1 MIRNMLRKPMLV
13 FAAGMLLST
22 MASGKTTEITLWE
35 QMEPAVRPTYLKL
48 VDEFMK
54 KNPDVKV
61 NVVHYSVEDLRTQF
75 QNASLAGQGPDIV
88 YGPNDNIGIF
98 MVSDLIKPIDK
109 VVSKDLIAKFNDGAL
124 KSGMYNGEVYLL
136 PEFLGNQIALLYNK
150 KLVQNAPKTWDEFL
164 AVAKANTAVD
174 PKDKAN
180 SKYGFLYNEKEPF
193 WFVGFYAG
201 FGGEIFDK
209 NNNPTLDNEAMVN
222 ALTFVKDVRAKYG
235 LGEAGMDYDIASQL
249 FKQEKA
255 AMILNGAWSW
265 KEYEDAGIDLGVA
278 PMPIPS
284 KHGYALFTNASKGY
298 SLSENT
304 ADSKGE
310 ALNKFFDYIFSP
322 EVNAEI
328 AINQSQA
335 PGVEAARNLPNVKN
349 DKLMQDSIATI
360 EHTVPMPVIPEM
372 RAIWDA
378 MRPSLEAVV
387 NGTMTPQDAAK
398 KMQKDAVDGIKI
410 IKGE

>member
-1 MIRNMLRKPMLV
+1 MTNILKKPMLLLV
-13 FAAGMLLST
+13 AGTLFST
-22 MASGKTTEITLWE
+22 ISLAKTTEITLWE
-35 QMEPAVRPTYLKL
+35 QMEPAVRPAYIKI

-61 NVVHYSVEDLRTQF
+61 NVVHYSNEDLRTQF

-109 VVSKDLIAKFNDGAL
+109 VVSKDLIKQFNEGAL
-124 KSGMYNGEVYLL
+124 KSGMYDNQLYLL

-150 KLVQNAPKTWDEFL
+150 KLVPNAPKTWEEFL
-164 AVAKANTAVD
+164 KIAKSNRAVD
-174 PKDKAN
+174 SKDKAN

-193 WFVGFYAG
+193 WFVGFYNG
-201 FGGEIFDK
+201 FGGEIFDSK
-209 NNNPTLDNEAMVN
+209 ENPTLDNKAMVES
-222 ALTFVKDVRAKYG
+222 LTFIRDIRNKYD

-249 FKQEKA
+249 FKQGKA

-265 KEYEDAGIDLGVA
+265 KEYEDAGINLGVA

-284 KHGYALFTNASKGY
+284 KNGYALFTNASKGY

-304 ADSKGE
+304 SDKKSE

-322 EVNAEI
+322 EINAEI
-328 AINQSQA
+328 ALNQSQS
-335 PGVEAARNLPNVKN
+335 PGIEAARELPQVKN
-349 DKLMQDSIATI
+349 DKLMQDSIETI
-360 EHTVPMPVIPEM
+360 KYTVPMPVVPEM

-378 MRPSLEAVV
+378 MRPNLEAVL
-387 NGTMTPQDAAK
+387 NGKMTPEEAAK
-398 KMQKDAVDGIKI
+398 KMQKDAVEGIKI

>member
-1 MIRNMLRKPMLV
+1 MKKSLKKS
-13 FAAGMLLST
+13 MLLLATGLLFSNL
-22 MASGKTTEITLWE
+22 AYSKTTEITLWE
-35 QMEPAVRPTYLKL
+35 QMEPAVRPTYLKI
-48 VDEFMK
+48 VDEFMQ

-75 QNASLAGQGPDIV
+75 QNAALAGQGPDIV

-98 MVSDLIKPIDK
+98 MVSDLIKPVDT
-109 VVSKDLIAKFNDGAL
+109 LISPELVKKFNDGAL
-124 KSGMYNGEVYLL
+124 KSGMYDGKLYLL

-150 KLVQNAPKTWDEFL
+150 DMVKEAPKTWDEFL
-164 AVAKANTAVD
+164 KVAKENRAVD

-193 WFVGFYAG
+193 WFIGFYFG
-201 FGGEIFDK
+201 FGGEIFDAK
-209 NNNPTLDNEAMVN
+209 ENPTLNNKSMVD
-222 ALTFVKDVRAKYG
+222 ALTFVRDIRAKDG

-249 FKQEKA
+249 FLQKKA

-265 KEYEDAGIDLGVA
+265 KEYEDAGINLGVA

-284 KHGYALFTNASKGY
+284 KEGYALFTNASKGY
-298 SLSENT
+298 SISEGT
-304 ADSKGE
+304 SDKKKE

-322 EVNAEI
+322 EVNATI
-328 AINQSQA
+328 SINQSQA
-335 PGVEAARNLPNVKN
+335 PGIEAARELPQVKN
-349 DKLMQDSIATI
+349 DKLMQDSIETI
-360 EHTVPMPVIPEM
+360 KYTVPMPVVPEM

-378 MRPSLEAVV
+378 MRPSLEAVL
-387 NGTMTPQDAAK
+387 NGRMSPEDAAK
-398 KMQKDAVDGIKI
+398 KMQEDAEIGIKI

>member
-1 MIRNMLRKPMLV
+1 MKNILKKPMLV

-22 MASGKTTEITLWE
+22 MASAKATEITLWE
-35 QMEPAVRPTYLKL
+35 QMEPAVRPTYLKI

-54 KNPDVKV
+54 KNPDIKV
-61 NVVHYSVEDLRTQF
+61 NIVHYSNEDLRTQF

-88 YGPNDNIGIF
+88 YGANDNIGIF
-98 MVSDLIKPIDK
+98 TVSDLIKPIDK
-109 VVSKDLIAKFNDGAL
+109 VVSKDLMKQFNEGAL
-124 KSGMYNGEVYLL
+124 KSGMYNNEVYLL

-150 KLVQNAPKTWDEFL
+150 KIVSNAPKNWDDFL
-164 AVAKANTAVD
+164 KTATANTAVD

-193 WFVGFYAG
+193 WFVGFYNG
-201 FGGEIFDK
+201 FGGEIFDS
-209 NNNPTLDNEAMVN
+209 NNNPALDNEAMVS
-222 ALTFVKDVRAKYG
+222 ALTFAKDVRAKYN

-249 FKQEKA
+249 FKQGKA

-265 KEYEDAGIDLGVA
+265 KEYEDAGIDLGVV

-304 ADSKGE
+304 SDKKNE
-310 ALNKFFDYIFSP
+310 ALNQFFNYIFTP

-328 AINQSQA
+328 ALNQSQA
-335 PGVEAARNLPNVKN
+335 PGIEAARNLASVKN
-349 DKLMQDSIATI
+349 DKLMQNSIETI
-360 EHTVPMPVIPEM
+360 NYTVPMPVVPEM

-378 MRPSLEAVV
+378 MRPNLEAVI
-387 NGTMTPQDAAK
+387 NGKMTPEEAAK
-398 KMQKDAVDGIKI
+398 KMQKDAIDGIKI

>member
-1 MIRNMLRKPMLV
+1 MRNILKKPLLV
-13 FAAGMLLST
+13 LAAGTLFST
-22 MASGKTTEITLWE
+22 IALGKATEITLWE
-35 QMEPAVRPTYLKL
+35 QMEPAVRPTYIKI

-61 NVVHYSVEDLRTQF
+61 NVVHYSNEDLRTQF

-109 VVSKDLIAKFNDGAL
+109 VVSKDLIQKFNEGAL
-124 KSGMYNGEVYLL
+124 KSGMYDNQLYLL

-150 KLVQNAPKTWDEFL
+150 DMVANAPKNWEEFL
-164 AVAKANTAVD
+164 KIAQANRAVD
-174 PKDKAN
+174 AKDKAN

-193 WFVGFYAG
+193 WFVGFYNG
-201 FGGEIFDK
+201 FGGEIFDSK
-209 NNNPTLDNEAMVN
+209 NNPNLDNQAMVD
-222 ALTFVKDVRAKYG
+222 ALTFVRDIRAKYD

-249 FKQEKA
+249 FKQKKA
-255 AMILNGAWSW
+255 TMILNGAWSW
-265 KEYEDAGIDLGVA
+265 KEYEDAGINLGVA

-284 KHGYALFTNASKGY
+284 KNGYALFTNASKGY

-304 ADSKGE
+304 SDKKTE

-322 EVNAEI
+322 EINAEI
-328 AINQSQA
+328 SLNQSQA
-335 PGVEAARNLPNVKN
+335 PGIEAARELPQVKN
-349 DKLMQDSIATI
+349 DKLMQDSIETI
-360 EHTVPMPVIPEM
+360 KYTVPMPVVPEM

-378 MRPSLEAVV
+378 MRPNLEAVL
-387 NGTMTPQDAAK
+387 NGKMTPEDAAK

>member
-1 MIRNMLRKPMLV
+1 MTNILKKPMLLLV
-13 FAAGMLLST
+13 AGTLFST
-22 MASGKTTEITLWE
+22 ISLAKTTEITLWE
-35 QMEPAVRPTYLKL
+35 QMEPAVRPAYIKI

-61 NVVHYSVEDLRTQF
+61 NVVHYSNEDLRTQF

-109 VVSKDLIAKFNDGAL
+109 VVSKDLIKQFNEGAL
-124 KSGMYNGEVYLL
+124 KSGMYDNQLYLL

-150 KLVQNAPKTWDEFL
+150 KLVPNAPKTWEEFL
-164 AVAKANTAVD
+164 KIAKSNRAVD
-174 PKDKAN
+174 SKDKAN

-193 WFVGFYAG
+193 WFVGFYNG
-201 FGGEIFDK
+201 FGGEIFDS
-209 NNNPTLDNEAMVN
+209 NSNPTLDNKAMIE
-222 ALTFVKDVRAKYG
+222 ALTFVRDIRSKYD

-249 FKQEKA
+249 FKQGKA

-265 KEYEDAGIDLGVA
+265 KEYEDAGINLGVA

-284 KHGYALFTNASKGY
+284 TKGYALFTNASKGY

-304 ADSKGE
+304 PDNKKE
-310 ALNKFFDYIFSP
+310 ALNKFFDYIFTP
-322 EVNAEI
+322 EINAEI
-328 AINQSQA
+328 ALNQSQA
-335 PGVEAARNLPNVKN
+335 PGIEAARELPKVKN
-349 DKLMQDSIATI
+349 DKLMQDSIETI
-360 EHTVPMPVIPEM
+360 KYTVPMPVVPEM

-378 MRPSLEAVV
+378 MRPNLEAVL
-387 NGTMTPQDAAK
+387 NGKMTPEDAAK
-398 KMQKDAVDGIKI
+398 KMQRDAVEGIKI

>member
-1 MIRNMLRKPMLV
+1 MRNILKKPLLV
-13 FAAGMLLST
+13 LAAGTLFST
-22 MASGKTTEITLWE
+22 IALGKATEITLWE
-35 QMEPAVRPTYLKL
+35 QMEPAVRPTYIKI

-61 NVVHYSVEDLRTQF
+61 NVVHYSNEDLRTQF

-109 VVSKDLIAKFNDGAL
+109 VVSKDLIQKFNEGAL
-124 KSGMYNGEVYLL
+124 KSGMYDNQLYLL

-150 KLVQNAPKTWDEFL
+150 DIVANAPKNWEEFL
-164 AVAKANTAVD
+164 KIAQANRTVD
-174 PKDKAN
+174 AKDKAN

-193 WFVGFYAG
+193 WFVGFYNG
-201 FGGEIFDK
+201 FGGEIFDSK
-209 NNNPTLDNEAMVN
+209 NNPTLDNQAMID
-222 ALTFVKDVRAKYG
+222 ALTFVRDIRAKYN

-249 FKQEKA
+249 FKQKKA

-265 KEYEDAGIDLGVA
+265 KEYEDAGINLGVA

-284 KHGYALFTNASKGY
+284 KNGYALFTNASKGY

-304 ADSKGE
+304 SDKKTE

-322 EVNAEI
+322 EINAEI
-328 AINQSQA
+328 SLNQSQA
-335 PGVEAARNLPNVKN
+335 PGIEAARELSQVKN
-349 DKLMQDSIATI
+349 DKLMQDSIETI
-360 EHTVPMPVIPEM
+360 KYTVPMPVVPEM

-378 MRPSLEAVV
+378 VRPNLEAVL
-387 NGTMTPQDAAK
+387 NGKMTPEDAAK

>member
-1 MIRNMLRKPMLV
+1 MRNILKKPLLV
-13 FAAGMLLST
+13 LAAGTLFST
-22 MASGKTTEITLWE
+22 MALGKTTEITLWE
-35 QMEPAVRPTYLKL
+35 QMEPAIRPTYIKI

-61 NVVHYSVEDLRTQF
+61 NVVHYSNEDLRTQF

-98 MVSDLIKPIDK
+98 MVSDLIKPIDE
-109 VVSKDLIAKFNDGAL
+109 VVTKDLIQKFNEGAL
-124 KSGMYNGEVYLL
+124 KSGMYDNKLYLL

-150 KLVQNAPKTWDEFL
+150 AMVPNAPKTWDEFVKI
-164 AVAKANTAVD
+164 AQSNRAVD
-174 PKDKAN
+174 TNNKAN

-193 WFVGFYAG
+193 WFIGFYNG
-201 FGGEIFDK
+201 FGGEIFDN
-209 NNNPTLDNEAMVN
+209 NNNPALNNKAMVD
-222 ALTFVKDVRAKYG
+222 ALTFVRDIRVKYD

-249 FKQEKA
+249 FKQGKA

-265 KEYEDAGIDLGVA
+265 KEYEDAGINLGVA

-284 KHGYALFTNASKGY
+284 ENGYALFTNASKGY

-304 ADSKGE
+304 SDKKTE
-310 ALNKFFDYIFSP
+310 ALNKFFNYIFSP
-322 EVNAEI
+322 EINAEI
-328 AINQSQA
+328 SLNQSQA
-335 PGVEAARNLPNVKN
+335 PGIEAARELPQVKN
-349 DKLMQDSIATI
+349 DKLMQDSIETI
-360 EHTVPMPVIPEM
+360 KYTVPMPVVPEM

-378 MRPSLEAVV
+378 MRPNLEAVL
-387 NGTMTPQDAAK
+387 NGKMTPEDAAQ
-398 KMQKDAVDGIKI
+398 KMQKDAIDGIKI

>member
-1 MIRNMLRKPMLV
+1 MRNVLKKPMLV
-13 FAAGMLLST
+13 LVAGTLFST
-22 MASGKTTEITLWE
+22 IALAKATEITLWE
-35 QMEPAVRPTYLKL
+35 QMEPAVRPTYIKI

-61 NVVHYSVEDLRTQF
+61 NVVHYSNEDLRTQF

-109 VVSKDLIAKFNDGAL
+109 VVSKDLVNKFNEGAL
-124 KSGMYNGEVYLL
+124 KSGMYDNQLYLL

-150 KLVQNAPKTWDEFL
+150 NMVSNAPKTWEEFL
-164 AVAKANTAVD
+164 EIAKSNRAVD
-174 PKDKAN
+174 SKDKAN

-193 WFVGFYAG
+193 WFVGFYNG
-201 FGGEIFDK
+201 FGGEIFDSK
-209 NNNPTLDNEAMVN
+209 ENPTLDNKAMVE
-222 ALTFVKDVRAKYG
+222 ALTFVRDIRSKYD

-249 FKQEKA
+249 FKQGKA

-265 KEYEDAGIDLGVA
+265 KEYEDAGINLGVA

-284 KHGYALFTNASKGY
+284 KNGYALFTNASKGY

-304 ADSKGE
+304 SDKKSE

-322 EVNAEI
+322 EINAEI
-328 AINQSQA
+328 ALNQSQS
-335 PGVEAARNLPNVKN
+335 PGIEAARELPQVKN
-349 DKLMQDSIATI
+349 DKLMQDSIETI
-360 EHTVPMPVIPEM
+360 KYTVPMPVVPEM

-378 MRPSLEAVV
+378 MRPNLEAVL
-387 NGTMTPQDAAK
+387 NGKMTPEEAAK
-398 KMQKDAVDGIKI
+398 KMQKDAVEGIKI

>member
-1 MIRNMLRKPMLV
+1 R
-13 FAAGMLLST
+13 
-22 MASGKTTEITLWE
+22 
-35 QMEPAVRPTYLKL
+35 
-48 VDEFMK
+48 
-54 KNPDVKV
+54 
-61 NVVHYSVEDLRTQF
+61 
-75 QNASLAGQGPDIV
+75 
-88 YGPNDNIGIF
+88 
-98 MVSDLIKPIDK
+98 
-109 VVSKDLIAKFNDGAL
+109 
-124 KSGMYNGEVYLL
+124 
-136 PEFLGNQIALLYNK
+136 
-150 KLVQNAPKTWDEFL
+150 
-164 AVAKANTAVD
+164 
-174 PKDKAN
+174 
-180 SKYGFLYNEKEPF
+180 
-193 WFVGFYAG
+193 
-201 FGGEIFDK
+201 
-209 NNNPTLDNEAMVN
+209 
-222 ALTFVKDVRAKYG
+222 DVRVKHG

-304 ADSKGE
+304 ADNKGE

-335 PGVEAARNLPNVKN
+335 PGIEAARNLSAVKN

-378 MRPSLEAVV
+378 IRPNLEAVI
-387 NGTMTPQDAAK
+387 NGKMTPEDAAK
-398 KMQKDAVDGIKI
+398 KMQKDAVDGIKT

>member
-1 MIRNMLRKPMLV
+1 MTNILKKPMLLLV
-13 FAAGMLLST
+13 AGTLFST
-22 MASGKTTEITLWE
+22 ISLAKTTEITLWE
-35 QMEPAVRPTYLKL
+35 QMEPAVRPAYIKI

-61 NVVHYSVEDLRTQF
+61 NVVHYSNEDLRTQF
-75 QNASLAGQGPDIV
+75 QNASLAGEGPDIV

-109 VVSKDLIAKFNDGAL
+109 VVSKDLIKQFNEGAL
-124 KSGMYNGEVYLL
+124 KSGMYDNQLYLL
-136 PEFLGNQIALLYNK
+136 PEFLGNQIAFLYNK
-150 KLVQNAPKTWDEFL
+150 KLVPNAPKTWEEFL
-164 AVAKANTAVD
+164 KIAKSNRAVD
-174 PKDKAN
+174 SKDKAN

-193 WFVGFYAG
+193 WFVGFYNG
-201 FGGEIFDK
+201 FGGEIFDSK
-209 NNNPTLDNEAMVN
+209 ENPTLDNKAMVES
-222 ALTFVKDVRAKYG
+222 LTFIRDIRNKYD

-249 FKQEKA
+249 FKQGKA

-265 KEYEDAGIDLGVA
+265 KEYEDAGINLGVA

-284 KHGYALFTNASKGY
+284 KNGYALFTNASKGY

-304 ADSKGE
+304 SDKKSE

-322 EVNAEI
+322 EINAEI
-328 AINQSQA
+328 ALNQSQS
-335 PGVEAARNLPNVKN
+335 PGIEAARELPQVKN
-349 DKLMQDSIATI
+349 DKLMQDSIETI
-360 EHTVPMPVIPEM
+360 KYTVPMPVVPEM

-378 MRPSLEAVV
+378 MRPNLEAVL
-387 NGTMTPQDAAK
+387 NGKMTPEDAAK
-398 KMQKDAVDGIKI
+398 KMQRDAVEGIKI

>member
-1 MIRNMLRKPMLV
+1 MRNMLKKPMLIL
-13 FAAGMLLST
+13 AAGMLLST
-22 MASGKTTEITLWE
+22 MASAKTTEITLWE

-98 MVSDLIKPIDK
+98 MVSDLIKPIGK
-109 VVSKDLIAKFNDGAL
+109 VVSKDLIEKFNDGAL

-150 KLVQNAPKTWDEFL
+150 KLVKDAPKTWDEFL
-164 AVAKANTAVD
+164 TIAKANTAVD
-174 PKDKAN
+174 AKDKAN

-193 WFVGFYAG
+193 WFIGFYAG
-201 FGGEIFDK
+201 FGGEIFDAK
-209 NNNPTLDNEAMVN
+209 DNPTLDNEAMVN
-222 ALTFVKDVRAKYG
+222 ALTFVRDVRVKHG

-265 KEYEDAGIDLGVA
+265 KEYEDAG
-278 PMPIPS
+278 
-284 KHGYALFTNASKGY
+284 
-298 SLSENT
+298 
-304 ADSKGE
+304 
-310 ALNKFFDYIFSP
+310 
-322 EVNAEI
+322 
-328 AINQSQA
+328 
-335 PGVEAARNLPNVKN
+335 
-349 DKLMQDSIATI
+349 
-360 EHTVPMPVIPEM
+360 
-372 RAIWDA
+372 
-378 MRPSLEAVV
+378 
-387 NGTMTPQDAAK
+387 
-398 KMQKDAVDGIKI
+398 
-410 IKGE
+410 

>member
-1 MIRNMLRKPMLV
+1 MRNILKKPILIL
-13 FAAGMLLST
+13 AAGTLFST
-22 MASGKTTEITLWE
+22 IALAKSTEITLWE
-35 QMEPAVRPTYLKL
+35 QMEPAVRPTYIKI

-61 NVVHYSVEDLRTQF
+61 NVVHYSNEDLRTQF

-109 VVSKDLIAKFNDGAL
+109 VVSGDLIKKFNEGAL
-124 KSGMYNGEVYLL
+124 KSGMYDNQLYLL

-150 KLVQNAPKTWDEFL
+150 SMVPNAPKTWDEFL
-164 AVAKANTAVD
+164 KVAKSNRAVD

-193 WFVGFYAG
+193 WFVGFYNG
-201 FGGEIFDK
+201 FGGEIFDSK
-209 NNNPTLDNEAMVN
+209 NNPTLDNKAMVE
-222 ALTFVKDVRAKYG
+222 ALTFVRDIRTKHD

-249 FKQEKA
+249 FKQGKA

-265 KEYEDAGIDLGVA
+265 KEYEDAGINLGVA

-284 KHGYALFTNASKGY
+284 KNGYALFTNASKGY

-304 ADSKGE
+304 SDDKKE

-322 EVNAEI
+322 EINAEI
-328 AINQSQA
+328 SLNQSQA
-335 PGVEAARNLPNVKN
+335 PGIEAARELPQVKN
-349 DKLMQDSIATI
+349 DKLMQDSIETI
-360 EHTVPMPVIPEM
+360 KYTVPMPVVPEM

-378 MRPSLEAVV
+378 VRPNLEAVL
-387 NGTMTPQDAAK
+387 NGKMTPEEAAK

>member
-1 MIRNMLRKPMLV
+1 MRNILKKPLLV
-13 FAAGMLLST
+13 LAAGTLFST
-22 MASGKTTEITLWE
+22 IALGKATEITLWE
-35 QMEPAVRPTYLKL
+35 QMEPAVRPTYIKI

-61 NVVHYSVEDLRTQF
+61 NVVHYSNEDLRTQF

-109 VVSKDLIAKFNDGAL
+109 VVSKDLIQKFNEGAL
-124 KSGMYNGEVYLL
+124 KSGMYDNQLYLL

-150 KLVQNAPKTWDEFL
+150 DMVANAPKNWEEFL
-164 AVAKANTAVD
+164 KIAQANRAVD
-174 PKDKAN
+174 AKDKAN

-193 WFVGFYAG
+193 WFVGFYNG
-201 FGGEIFDK
+201 FGGEIFDSK
-209 NNNPTLDNEAMVN
+209 NNPNLDNQAMVD
-222 ALTFVKDVRAKYG
+222 ALTFVRDIRAKYD

-249 FKQEKA
+249 FKQKKA
-255 AMILNGAWSW
+255 TMILNGAWSW
-265 KEYEDAGIDLGVA
+265 KEYEDAGINLGVA

-284 KHGYALFTNASKGY
+284 KNGYALFTNASKGY

-304 ADSKGE
+304 SDKKTE

-322 EVNAEI
+322 EINAEI
-328 AINQSQA
+328 SLNQSQA
-335 PGVEAARNLPNVKN
+335 PGIEAARELPQVKN
-349 DKLMQDSIATI
+349 DKLMQDSIETI
-360 EHTVPMPVIPEM
+360 KYTVPMPVVPEM

-378 MRPSLEAVV
+378 MRPNLEAVL
-387 NGTMTPQDAAK
+387 NGKMTPEDAAK

-410 IKGE
+410 IKGV

>member
-1 MIRNMLRKPMLV
+1 MRNILKKPLLV
-13 FAAGMLLST
+13 LTAGTLFST
-22 MASGKTTEITLWE
+22 MALGKTTEITLWE
-35 QMEPAVRPTYLKL
+35 QMEPAIRPTYIKK

-61 NVVHYSVEDLRTQF
+61 NVVHYSNEDLRTQF

-98 MVSDLIKPIDK
+98 MVSDLIKPIDE
-109 VVSKDLIAKFNDGAL
+109 VVTKDLIQKFNEGAL
-124 KSGMYNGEVYLL
+124 KSGMYDNKLYLL

-150 KLVQNAPKTWDEFL
+150 AMVPNAPKTWDEFVKI
-164 AVAKANTAVD
+164 AQSNRAVD
-174 PKDKAN
+174 ANNKAN

-193 WFVGFYAG
+193 WFIGFYNG
-201 FGGEIFDK
+201 FGGEIFDN
-209 NNNPTLDNEAMVN
+209 NNNPALNNKAMVD
-222 ALTFVKDVRAKYG
+222 ALTFVRDIRVKYD

-249 FKQEKA
+249 FKQGKA

-265 KEYEDAGIDLGVA
+265 KEYEDAGINLGVA

-284 KHGYALFTNASKGY
+284 ENGYALFTNASKGY

-304 ADSKGE
+304 SDKKTE
-310 ALNKFFDYIFSP
+310 ALNKFFNYIFSP
-322 EVNAEI
+322 EINAEI
-328 AINQSQA
+328 SLNQSQA
-335 PGVEAARNLPNVKN
+335 PGIEAARELPQVKD
-349 DKLMQDSIATI
+349 DKLMQDSIETI
-360 EHTVPMPVIPEM
+360 KYTVPMPVVPEM

-378 MRPSLEAVV
+378 MRPNLEAVL
-387 NGTMTPQDAAK
+387 NGKMTPEDAAQ
-398 KMQKDAVDGIKI
+398 KMQKDAIDGIKI

>member
-1 MIRNMLRKPMLV
+1 MTNILKKPMLLLV
-13 FAAGMLLST
+13 AGTLFST
-22 MASGKTTEITLWE
+22 ISLAKTTEITLWE
-35 QMEPAVRPTYLKL
+35 QMEPAVRPAYIKI

-61 NVVHYSVEDLRTQF
+61 NVVHYSNEDLRTQF

-109 VVSKDLIAKFNDGAL
+109 VVSKDLIKQFNEGAL
-124 KSGMYNGEVYLL
+124 KSGMYDNQLYLL

-150 KLVQNAPKTWDEFL
+150 KLVPNAPKTWEEFL
-164 AVAKANTAVD
+164 KIAKSNRAVD
-174 PKDKAN
+174 SKDKAN

-193 WFVGFYAG
+193 WFVGFYNG
-201 FGGEIFDK
+201 FGGEIFDSK
-209 NNNPTLDNEAMVN
+209 ENPTLDNKAMVES
-222 ALTFVKDVRAKYG
+222 LTFIRDIRNKYD

-249 FKQEKA
+249 FKQGKA

-265 KEYEDAGIDLGVA
+265 KEYEDAGINLGVA

-284 KHGYALFTNASKGY
+284 KNGYALFTNASKGY

-304 ADSKGE
+304 SDKKSE

-322 EVNAEI
+322 EINAEI
-328 AINQSQA
+328 ALNQSQS
-335 PGVEAARNLPNVKN
+335 PGIEAARELPQVKN
-349 DKLMQDSIATI
+349 DKLMQDSIETI
-360 EHTVPMPVIPEM
+360 KYTVPMPVVPEM

-378 MRPSLEAVV
+378 MRPNLEAVL
-387 NGTMTPQDAAK
+387 NGKMTPEDAAK
-398 KMQKDAVDGIKI
+398 KMQRDAVEGIKI

>member
-1 MIRNMLRKPMLV
+1 MRNILKKPMLV

-22 MASGKTTEITLWE
+22 MASAKATEITLWE

-98 MVSDLIKPIDK
+98 TVSDLIKPIDK
-109 VVSKDLIAKFNDGAL
+109 VISKDLMNKFNEGAL
-124 KSGMYNGEVYLL
+124 KSGMYNNEVYLL

-150 KLVQNAPKTWDEFL
+150 KLVTNAPKTWDEFL
-164 AVAKANTAVD
+164 AVATANTAVD

-193 WFVGFYAG
+193 WFVGFYNG
-201 FGGEIFDK
+201 FGGEIFDS
-209 NNNPTLDNEAMVN
+209 NNNPSLDNPAMVN
-222 ALTFVKDVRAKYG
+222 ALTFAKDVRAKHK

-249 FKQEKA
+249 FKQGKA
-255 AMILNGAWSW
+255 SMILNGAWSW

-284 KHGYALFTNASKGY
+284 KNGYALFTNASKGY

-304 ADSKGE
+304 PDNKSE
-310 ALNKFFDYIFSP
+310 ALNKFFNYIFTP

-328 AINQSQA
+328 SLNQSQA
-335 PGVEAARNLPNVKN
+335 PGVEAARNLPAVKN
-349 DKLMQDSIATI
+349 DKLMQNSIETI
-360 EHTVPMPVIPEM
+360 NYTVPMPVVPEM

-378 MRPSLEAVV
+378 MRPNLEAVI
-387 NGTMTPQDAAK
+387 NGKMTPEEAAK

>member
-1 MIRNMLRKPMLV
+1 MRKIFKKPMLV

-22 MASGKTTEITLWE
+22 IASAKVTEITLWE

-61 NVVHYSVEDLRTQF
+61 NVVHYSIEDLRTQF

-98 MVSDLIKPIDK
+98 KVSDLIKPIDK
-109 VVSKDLIAKFNDGAL
+109 VVSKDLIQKFNEGAL
-124 KSGMYNGEVYLL
+124 KSGMYNDEIYLL

-150 KLVQNAPKTWDEFL
+150 KLVPNAPKTWEDFL
-164 AVAKANTAVD
+164 TVATSNTAVD

-193 WFVGFYAG
+193 WFVGFYSG

-222 ALTFVKDVRAKYG
+222 ALTFVKDIRTKHK
-235 LGEAGMDYDIASQL
+235 LGEAGMDYDISSQL
-249 FKQEKA
+249 FKQGKA

-278 PMPIPS
+278 PMPITS
-284 KHGYALFTNASKGY
+284 KNGYALFTNASKGY
-298 SLSENT
+298 SLSEITKDEKN
-304 ADSKGE
+304 E
-310 ALNKFFDYIFSP
+310 ALNKFFEYIFTP

-328 AINQSQA
+328 SLNQSQA
-335 PGVEAARNLPNVKN
+335 PGIQAAREIDKVKN
-349 DKLMQDSIATI
+349 DKLMQNSIETI
-360 EHTVPMPVIPEM
+360 NYTVPMPVVPEM

-378 MRPSLEAVV
+378 IRPNLEAVI
-387 NGTMTPQDAAK
+387 NGKTTPELAAK
-398 KMQKDAVDGIKI
+398 KMQKDAIDGIKI

>member
-1 MIRNMLRKPMLV
+1 MRNILKKPLLV
-13 FAAGMLLST
+13 LAAGTLFST
-22 MASGKTTEITLWE
+22 MALGKTTEITLWE
-35 QMEPAVRPTYLKL
+35 QMEPAIRPTYIKI

-61 NVVHYSVEDLRTQF
+61 NVVHYSNEDLRTQF

-98 MVSDLIKPIDK
+98 MVSDLIKPIDE
-109 VVSKDLIAKFNDGAL
+109 VVTKDLIQKFNEGAL
-124 KSGMYNGEVYLL
+124 KSGMYDNKLYLL

-150 KLVQNAPKTWDEFL
+150 AMVPNAPKTWDEFVKI
-164 AVAKANTAVD
+164 AQSNRAVD
-174 PKDKAN
+174 TNNKAN

-193 WFVGFYAG
+193 WFIGFYNG
-201 FGGEIFDK
+201 FGGEIFDN
-209 NNNPTLDNEAMVN
+209 NNNPALNNKAMVD
-222 ALTFVKDVRAKYG
+222 ALTFVRDIRVKYD

-249 FKQEKA
+249 FKQGKA

-265 KEYEDAGIDLGVA
+265 KEYEDAGINLGVA

-284 KHGYALFTNASKGY
+284 ENGYALFTNASKGY

-304 ADSKGE
+304 SDKKTE
-310 ALNKFFDYIFSP
+310 ALNKFFNYIFSP
-322 EVNAEI
+322 EINAEI
-328 AINQSQA
+328 SLNQSQA
-335 PGVEAARNLPNVKN
+335 PGIEAARELPQVKD
-349 DKLMQDSIATI
+349 DKLMQDSIETI
-360 EHTVPMPVIPEM
+360 KYTVPMPVVPEM

-378 MRPSLEAVV
+378 MRPNLEAVL
-387 NGTMTPQDAAK
+387 NGKMTPEDAAQ
-398 KMQKDAVDGIKI
+398 KMQKDAIDGIKI